1 MLPARVFDIAA
12 LTGRCESATDFRT
25 PFLGA
30 LPCGAETAVR
40 CPATAS
46 SQSLECIGI
55 IGNAS
60 AQTHCSIARTVN
72 QRVRLLQLSCFAP
85 CMGALPWLALAGAAA
100 PRGAKRI
107 CLLVFGFVACC
118 AGCFSSLAGAA
129 APKKCEAYLPSGCWV
144 GCWFVALG
152 VMVF

>member
-1 MLPARVFDIAA
+1 MLQLLLLLQSFLKFAIVSVSVFVFVISHSS
-12 LTGRCESATDFRT
+12 CELRKESIIT
-25 PFLGA
+25 
-30 LPCGAETAVR
+30 
-40 CPATAS
+40 
-46 SQSLECIGI
+46 IGSIQRRI
-55 IGNAS
+55 IRAC
-60 AQTHCSIARTVN
+60 HCMRRLLRLWSW
-72 QRVRLLQLSCFAP
+72 VRLQAVTYAQIVLSCSAAP
-85 CMGALPWLALAGAAA
+85 RGLVGGRWELALAGAAA

-152 VMVF
+152 V